1 MTATTVDTATDT
13 STAAPP
19 APPRCRLL
27 HGDRVLISALSGL
40 ALLAVVLLVGP
51 WLWPHGSNTVHLTEQ
66 LLPPSSAHPLGTD
79 NLGRDMMARVLTG
92 ARTSLGAGL
101 IVVAAGAVL
110 GCTTGLLAGA
120 LGGYVDTA
128 LTWLTNSILCFPA
141 IMLAMAVV
149 MAYKPGVT
157 AIVIGLAIHSFP
169 WYMRTLRGE
178 VLRISS
184 LDFVRST
191 HAIGATRG
199 RVLFRHILP
208 HLISTIVLQ
217 MAAVFGASVLSLAAL
232 GFLGM
237 GAQAPTAELGAMITD
252 GQQFFLTGQW
262 WLAAFPG
269 LVLLIA
275 VTLTTIVADRA
286 RELLDP
292 RGEFIAAE

>member
-1 MTATTVDTATDT
+1 MTN
-13 STAAPP
+13 
-19 APPRCRLL
+19 
-27 HGDRVLISALSGL
+27 GDPVLVSALSGL
-40 ALLAVVLLVGP
+40 AILAIVLLVGP
-51 WLWPHGSNTVHLTEQ
+51 WLWPHDSNTVDLAEQ
-66 LLPPSSAHPLGTD
+66 LMPPSVAHPLGTD

-101 IVVAAGAVL
+101 IVVVAGAVL
-110 GCTTGLLAGA
+110 GCSTGLLAGA

-169 WYMRTLRGE
+169 WYMRTLRAE

-184 LDFVRST
+184 LDFVKST
-191 HAIGATRG
+191 NAIGATRK

-217 MAAVFGASVLSLAAL
+217 MAAVFGAAVLSLAAL

-237 GAQAPTAELGAMITD
+237 GAQPPTAELGSMITD

-262 WLAAFPG
+262 WMAAFPG

-292 RGEFIAAE
+292 RGEFIAAD